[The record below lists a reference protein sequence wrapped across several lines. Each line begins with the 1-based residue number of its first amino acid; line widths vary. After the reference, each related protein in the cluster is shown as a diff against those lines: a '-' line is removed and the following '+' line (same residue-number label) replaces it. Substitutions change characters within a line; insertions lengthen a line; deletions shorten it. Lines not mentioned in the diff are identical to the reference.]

1 MSEDKNNQENKAVDP
16 KANEAKAN
24 SAKASDPKAMMLA
37 ALAKKQKGGNSGK
50 AGGPSSGSKIGAGQ
64 TGGAAPKMHRRKAG
78 SA

>member
-1 MSEDKNNQENKAVDP
+1 MSEDKNNQENKAAAGDSKDP
-16 KANEAKAN
+16 NAN
-24 SAKASDPKAMMLA
+24 DPKAMMLA

-50 AGGPSSGSKIGAGQ
+50 AGGPSGGSKIGAGQ

>member
-1 MSEDKNNQENKAVDP
+1 MSEDKNNQENKAAAGEAKD
-16 KANEAKAN
+16 AKAN
-24 SAKASDPKAMMLA
+24 DPKAMMLA

>member
-1 MSEDKNNQENKAVDP
+1 MSEDKKNQENKVVDP
-16 KANEAKAN
+16 KAND
-24 SAKASDPKAMMLA
+24 AKASDPKAMMLA